1 MCTHTH
7 THTKSDFIV
16 SISLTVKLYC
26 SFVTKELLLNNPKYA
41 FWEDHIVSTNFR
53 YEISL

>member
-1 MCTHTH
+1 MFVYTHTH
-7 THTKSDFIV
+7 TQSDFV

-41 FWEDHIVSTNFR
+41 FWEDHIVSTNLC